1 MRVVN
6 WSLALC
12 LAGALPAIAG
22 KDTSKDGKCGNGVSC
37 WGSIF
42 GDCCSSSGA
51 CGSTKAHCGS
61 GCQEDN
67 GWCDS
72 KQKRGVSS
80 STASP
85 TATAT
90 ALSCPSSNGTIF
102 TATSGDAYQ
111 VECFLD
117 HVNGDMSGNPV
128 YTSGLAGC
136 IAACEARTGCVDVS
150 WVPGSPQGPCY
161 LKSKVGSP
169 VSAGNVWGAIRVY
182 PVTTGTATSYAQPT
196 PTSTTCPSI
205 NNTVYT
211 SSCGAAFLIECS
223 TDHAGGDLPGGG
235 FYVPNVEACAASC
248 AATPG
253 CVDVSWVA
261 GTPQGPCYL
270 KKSVGKAVSVSNVH
284 GAILIANCTTASSTV
299 SSTTTKVSGS
309 ASASSSSVSLT
320 SISVSSSASV
330 SSSSVS
336 LTSTSVSSSASVS
349 ATITSA
355 SSTASSSAESTSSV
369 SITSSANLTTS
380 ASSSTITS
388 SANFTSVSTTS
399 VNATTTTSSNS
410 TSVFSCTTKPT
421 STALCIPCEGQPG
434 VDPNNFCGFDI
445 NTDYYENVPKT
456 CKTVTYTFDIT
467 NTTISPD
474 GIERVALLVNGQM
487 PGPAIEANW
496 GDTIVVTVN
505 NKLTNNGTSI
515 HFHGIRQ
522 NLTSEYD
529 GVPSI
534 TQCPIAPGESM
545 TYTWVATNY
554 GTSWYHSHF
563 AIQAWMGVQGP
574 MIIHGP
580 TSQSYDVDAGMIVLQ
595 DWSHATV
602 DSMYDAAQDAVA
614 GGPRKMDNG
623 LINGQNTWG
632 NGTSSTGSRFV
643 LDTQFISGQ
652 SYLLRIVN
660 TAIQSTYK
668 FYIDGHSMT
677 VISND
682 FVPITP
688 YETKILNI
696 NIGQRYNVIVKADQP
711 IGDYWMRSDNQN
723 ACAATIQALDIKG
736 IVRYV
741 GSPGATPTTTGYN
754 YTGGCVDEPIES
766 LVPIVALN
774 AADDDTE
781 FTYGVTVAPNSANLF
796 KWYLSGTTFESQ
808 YGDPT
813 LFHLVENGTAPTYS
827 GNLILDI
834 PEAKQWV
841 YIIVESGIPVPH
853 PIHLH
858 GHDFNILAAGAGS
871 YDSTVA
877 LNLQN
882 PARRDTALLPAAGF
896 IVLAFLTDNPGVWL
910 MHCHVGWHT
919 SMGFALQI
927 VEQKSK
933 ILGTVADSCA
943 LQNTCSTWDDY
954 ATANGIEV
962 HDSGV

>member
-1 MRVVN
+1 MRVLN

-22 KDTSKDGKCGNGVSC
+22 TSKDGKCGNGVSC
-37 WGSIF
+37 WGSMY
-42 GDCCSSSGA
+42 GDCCSPSGV
-51 CGSTKAHCGS
+51 CGSMGEHCGS
-61 GCQEDN
+61 GCQEDH
-67 GWCDS
+67 GWCNS
-72 KQKRGVSS
+72 KKKRGG
-80 STASP
+80 T
-85 TATAT
+85 TLT
-90 ALSCPSSNGTIF
+90 CPSSNGTIF
-102 TATSGDAYQ
+102 TATSGDTYQ
-111 VECFLD
+111 VQCFLD
-117 HVNGDMSGNPV
+117 HNDGDMPNMPV
-128 YTSGLAGC
+128 YTSGLADC
-136 IAACEARTGCVDVS
+136 IASCEATTGCVDVS
-150 WVPGSPQGPCY
+150 WVPGTPQGPCY
-161 LKSKVGSP
+161 LKSKVGTP

-182 PVTTGTATSYAQPT
+182 PVTTGTATSYALPT

-211 SSCGAAFLIECS
+211 STCGAEFLIECS

-235 FYVPNVEACAASC
+235 FYVSSVEACAASC
-248 AATPG
+248 ATTPG

-270 KKSVGKAVSVSNVH
+270 KKSVGKAISASNVH
-284 GAILIANCTTASSTV
+284 GARLISNCTTASSTI
-299 SSTTTKVSGS
+299 SSTTTTKVS
-309 ASASSSSVSLT
+309 SSV
-320 SISVSSSASV
+320 SV

-336 LTSTSVSSSASVS
+336 LTSTSVSSSTSVS
-349 ATITSA
+349 ATIT
-355 SSTASSSAESTSSV
+355 STSSV

-388 SANFTSVSTTS
+388 SANITSVSTAS
-399 VNATTTTSSNS
+399 ANATTTSSNS

-434 VDPNNFCGFDI
+434 VDPTNFCGFDI
-445 NTDYYENVPKT
+445 NTDYYQNVPKT

-474 GIERVALLVNGQM
+474 GIERMALLVNGQM

-515 HFHGIRQ
+515 HFHGVRQ
-522 NLTSEYD
+522 NLTNEYD

-563 AIQAWMGVQGP
+563 AIQAWEGVQGP

-602 DSMYDAAQDAVA
+602 DSMYDAAEDATT
-614 GGPRKMDNG
+614 GGPRTMDNG

-632 NGTSSTGSRFV
+632 NGTNSTGSRFV

-677 VISND
+677 VISTD

-688 YETKILNI
+688 YETNILNI
-696 NIGQRYNVIVKADQP
+696 NIGKHY
-711 IGDYWMRSDNQN
+711 
-723 ACAATIQALDIKG
+723 LIK
-736 IVRYV
+736 V
-741 GSPGATPTTTGYN
+741 N
-754 YTGGCVDEPIES
+754 
-766 LVPIVALN
+766 
-774 AADDDTE
+774 
-781 FTYGVTVAPNSANLF
+781 
-796 KWYLSGTTFESQ
+796 
-808 YGDPT
+808 
-813 LFHLVENGTAPTYS
+813 
-827 GNLILDI
+827 
-834 PEAKQWV
+834 
-841 YIIVESGIPVPH
+841 
-853 PIHLH
+853 
-858 GHDFNILAAGAGS
+858 
-871 YDSTVA
+871 
-877 LNLQN
+877 
-882 PARRDTALLPAAGF
+882 
-896 IVLAFLTDNPGVWL
+896 
-910 MHCHVGWHT
+910 
-919 SMGFALQI
+919 
-927 VEQKSK
+927 
-933 ILGTVADSCA
+933 
-943 LQNTCSTWDDY
+943 
-954 ATANGIEV
+954 
-962 HDSGV
+962 